1 MPMTSSEQTLTTFQ
15 TRVRQMILRFQE
27 LKKENEELYQMVD
40 QNEKDIKNLRDR
52 LEQKSN
58 DYDSLKMAKMM
69 EITNG
74 DLEQAKNRLARLVR
88 DVNKCIA
95 ILTEQK

>member
-74 DLEQAKNRLARLVR
+74 DLDQAKNRLARLVR